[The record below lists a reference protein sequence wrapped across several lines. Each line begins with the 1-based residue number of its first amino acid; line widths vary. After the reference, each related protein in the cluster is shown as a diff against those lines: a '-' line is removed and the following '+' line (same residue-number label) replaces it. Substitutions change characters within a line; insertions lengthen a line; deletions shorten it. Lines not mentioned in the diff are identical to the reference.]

1 MPEYG
6 IPGVK
11 TFEFTKIIGIDN
23 IKFGTDVLID
33 DFVMIY
39 AKARMKIGSFV
50 HIAAFSSITGGGECI
65 MEDFTGLASGA
76 RIITGTDDFKDFGFG
91 NPTVPEAYRNVKRGK
106 VVVGRFSIIGANAV
120 VLPNVTIGEGA
131 MVAAGSVVT
140 RDLEPWSV
148 YAGNRKISTR
158 NRDGVMENYRKFLAD
173 HAR

>member
-1 MPEYG
+1 
-6 IPGVK
+6 
-11 TFEFTKIIGIDN
+11 
-23 IKFGTDVLID
+23 
-33 DFVMIY
+33 
-39 AKARMKIGSFV
+39 MKIGSFAHV
-50 HIAAFSSITGGGECI
+50 AAFSSITGGGECI

-91 NPTVPEAYRNVKRGK
+91 NPTVPEKYRNVTRGK

-140 RDLEPWSV
+140 KDLEPWCV

-158 NRDGVMENYRKFLAD
+158 NKDGVMENYRKFLAD
-173 HAR
+173 RTE

>member
-1 MPEYG
+1 MPEYA

-11 TFEFTKIIGIDN
+11 TFEFTKIIGIEN
-23 IKFGTDVLID
+23 IEFGTDVIID

-39 AKARMKIGSFV
+39 AKAPMKVGSFV

-65 MEDFTGLASGA
+65 MEDFTGLSSGA

-91 NPTVPEAYRNVKRGK
+91 NPTVPEEYRNVKRGK

-120 VLPNVTIGEGA
+120 VLPDVTIGEGA

-140 RDLEPWSV
+140 RDLDPWSI

-158 NRDGVMENYRKFLAD
+158 NKDGVMENYRKFLTD
-173 HAR
+173 RTG